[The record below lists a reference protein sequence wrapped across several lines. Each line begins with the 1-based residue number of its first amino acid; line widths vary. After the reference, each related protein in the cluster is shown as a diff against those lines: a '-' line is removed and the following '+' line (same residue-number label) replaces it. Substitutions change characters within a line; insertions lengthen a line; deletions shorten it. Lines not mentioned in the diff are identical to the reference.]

1 MVDVLEIP
9 DSKARGDVG
18 PNAKLTHS
26 TSLSLSEELS
36 TDRFG
41 RYNGSEFK
49 CYANPTP
56 CYAPDS
62 QPFAARQLLADD
74 PAHAI
79 IRITV
84 RGVDHQHDILV
95 RRKEMIDAVD
105 ARIAKADYIGFVPWD
120 KWFGT
125 SGVGKI
131 HTIRRPRDMAMAT
144 ANYGQRIVSLTRA
157 GVLSLKDFNQYEV
170 KGSLAK
176 YRQVLARVNY
186 GQRLALMTCAG
197 VRNIQDF
204 NHSDDGA
211 HLRVCV
217 NGCGGRL
224 YTSYTSILR
233 TLRERESLPFTETMI
248 SLGDTYQRMFMD
260 DEHLVCVQTDEVGL
274 VRKIDIFSA

>member
-1 MVDVLEIP
+1 
-9 DSKARGDVG
+9 
-18 PNAKLTHS
+18 
-26 TSLSLSEELS
+26 
-36 TDRFG
+36 
-41 RYNGSEFK
+41 
-49 CYANPTP
+49 
-56 CYAPDS
+56 
-62 QPFAARQLLADD
+62 
-74 PAHAI
+74 
-79 IRITV
+79 
-84 RGVDHQHDILV
+84 
-95 RRKEMIDAVD
+95 
-105 ARIAKADYIGFVPWD
+105 
-120 KWFGT
+120 
-125 SGVGKI
+125 
-131 HTIRRPRDMAMAT
+131 MAMAT

-176 YRQVLARVNY
+176 YRQVLAGANY

-211 HLRVCV
+211 HLRVCM
-217 NGCGGRL
+217 NGCGRRL

-248 SLGDTYQRMFMD
+248 SLGDTYQRIFMD